1 MNGEERMN
9 KRQAKKFR
17 KKQRERRLNK
27 YRILMANT
35 NEAFEKTS
43 KEMKQ
48 LANHFHEGCKQSSE
62 IIRGIMKNVDNAM
75 ASLLSNAF
83 LLSKTNEKIEIINR
97 INENLHTKEET
108 DSDE

>member
-1 MNGEERMN
+1 MN

-43 KEMKQ
+43 KEMKR
-48 LANHFHEGCKQSSE
+48 LVNHFHEGCKQSSE
-62 IIRGIMKNVDNAM
+62 KIRVIMKNVDNALS
-75 ASLLSNAF
+75 SLISRTDENI
-83 LLSKTNEKIEIINR
+83 KVR
-97 INENLHTKEET
+97 VRMNENLLTKEET